1 MKPAPQ
7 VIAIA
12 WCGCG
17 VCSWP
22 RSARSEHRVA
32 DVEGVAEAQVGG
44 VDDADDVAG
53 ERLVEHRTGDF
64 RARRVGRRD
73 WGHDGPVHDFGGKGG
88 GSMTHR

>member
-1 MKPAPQ
+1 LLVA
-7 VIAIA
+7 
-12 WCGCG
+12 CG
-17 VCSWP
+17 V
-22 RSARSEHRVA
+22 AVA
-32 DVEGVAEAQVGG
+32 DGDAVLGRERRDRRVRTGRRRRGVAEAQVGG

-64 RARRVGRRD
+64 MARRVGRRD